1 MIAARH
7 DTTIGLAVIPALLR
21 SDLATFLRFERN
33 NFYPMCHGWKH
44 INFGEDGNP
53 NEFGTSRPF
62 RSAFIDATSA
72 LQTFRGR
79 FPDIPA
85 VFVPPFNRIAPEIS
99 DSLSDIGFVG
109 LSAAPRPIE
118 RRVARLI
125 TRFGWLRGFDIA
137 SKGRLR
143 RIDTQVDLID
153 WQSASANDLAEVC
166 DMLLGQL
173 RLRRNGFLPLGTPIG
188 LLIHHLVHNEHIW
201 NLFERMILLIKDDLG
216 CRIRRCRAH
225 VFACGAC
232 FNRRGHN
239 RLSHVGRGC
248 GTGQARINDARLRP
262 LHSILNT
269 RSVRRPRLCAERE
282 PIVLRT

>member
-1 MIAARH
+1 MRTFGVMRLQDELSRWGALGEKPVFWIRDDDAIKITQPLERLQLIAARH
-7 DTTIGLAVIPALLR
+7 DTTIGLAVIPALLE

-216 CRIRRCRAH
+216 CE
-225 VFACGAC
+225 FAD
-232 FNRRGHN
+232 
-239 RLSHVGRGC
+239 VGRMFSPAAPAS
-248 GTGQARINDARLRP
+248 T
-262 LHSILNT
+262 
-269 RSVRRPRLCAERE
+269 AEA
-282 PIVLRT
+282 IID